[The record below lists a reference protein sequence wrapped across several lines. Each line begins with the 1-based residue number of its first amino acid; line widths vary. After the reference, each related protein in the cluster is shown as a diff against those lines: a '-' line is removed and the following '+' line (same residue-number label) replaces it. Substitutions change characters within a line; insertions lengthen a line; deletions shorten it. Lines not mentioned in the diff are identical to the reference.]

1 MAYPFIYLMCR
12 LGLKVLCCCTC
23 TAMKVAQARA
33 RVLLL
38 LRSREEVA
46 VRIPNRSLLLPSFL
60 DARALPKLASPLWPA
75 PIGRG
80 AEPQLP
86 DELSTLT
93 ALTVLHLDLP
103 WHSPGAGHWPLP
115 LAAPALRFLS
125 LSHRSGLA
133 PFHAVTYESYQ
144 AHPLDQLTGAPVA
157 ALLCFI
163 APMGDLEHLSGSH
176 PRHPAQQN
184 PHHLSGPNADGDANG
199 DGGGDGDGDGRPSQQ
214 GRGRVA
220 PPHA

>member
-1 MAYPFIYLMCR
+1 MGNISIALCCSSGARQRAAAVTQGIHRACTHTSIWRSAMAYPFIYWMCR

-80 AEPQLP
+80 ADPQLP

-103 WHSPGAGHWPLP
+103 CWSSPGAGHWPLP
-115 LAAPALRFLS
+115 VAAPALRFLS
-125 LSHRSGLA
+125 LSCGRA
-133 PFHAVTYESYQ
+133 PFHAAAYGSYQ
-144 AHPLDQLTGAPVA
+144 AHHLNQLTGAPVA

-163 APMGDLEHLSGSH
+163 APMGSARWLCF
-176 PRHPAQQN
+176 
-184 PHHLSGPNADGDANG
+184 
-199 DGGGDGDGDGRPSQQ
+199 
-214 GRGRVA
+214 
-220 PPHA
+220 